1 MLSANPGGYQ
11 PTRTACIGW
20 RAVPGRSRLPIAPR
34 EQVRI
39 AREDRHERVERRA
52 RLLLDFHREQKRL
65 PVGRER
71 STARNERSQRCEVER
86 LEAPVLRGSAPF
98 MAELKHAVDE
108 EHVGLRALIA
118 EREGIVQRM
127 RVQVVVV
134 RVRGQPAARAV
145 RLVRQLCA
153 YRGHRKREREE

>member
-1 MLSANPGGYQ
+1 MPCPDAAAW
-11 PTRTACIGW
+11 PT
-20 RAVPGRSRLPIAPR
+20 APR

-39 AREDRHERVERRA
+39 ARKDRHERVERRA
-52 RLLLDFHREQKRL
+52 RLLLDFQREQKRL

-86 LEAPVLRGSAPF
+86 LEVPVLRGSAPI
-98 MAELKHAVDE
+98 MAELQRAVDE
-108 EHVGLRALIA
+108 EHVGLRALVA
-118 EREGIVQRM
+118 EREGIEQRM

-145 RLVRQLCA
+145 RLGRQPCA
-153 YRGHRKREREE
+153 YRG